1 MKLDWRHAV
10 AAGVLVVVAVV
21 VVWRTATTDPSKPT
35 VAASPG
41 AQAMRDTPPEN
52 EAPAHPALPAGMVR

>member
-10 AAGVLVVVAVV
+10 AAGLLVVAAVV
-21 VVWRTATTDPSKPT
+21 VVWRTATTDPAKPT

-41 AQAMRDTPPEN
+41 NQAMRDTPPEH
-52 EAPAHPALPAGMVR
+52 EGPANASLPAGMAR